1 MLVELEAPFAP
12 RPVNVSLM
20 SQPPFWAKNV
30 LETMPNL
37 NSANLTNAADPWVF
51 PEPQDPK
58 VSPEMMVFLDHKAF
72 LDQMESR
79 DNKDPKVPVDTKDH
93 KERLDPKVTQE
104 SKVFL
109 VPKDPLVLKD
119 PEDVKVHKVTLDLLD
134 QPVLEALPA
143 KMEEEDPS
151 VPVVPM
157 DKMESLEKKVP
168 LAPWDHKA
176 FKEFPENLDP
186 VVFPD
191 LKVDLVLVANLPFL
205 SLCLQK
211 KWLNWLNLK
220 MAHLMPEK

>member
-1 MLVELEAPFAP
+1 MQDELEAPFAP

-37 NSANLTNAADPWVF
+37 NFANLTNAVDPWVF

-58 VSPEMMVFLDHKAF
+58 VSPEMMVFPDLKAS
-72 LDQMESR
+72 LDQMENP
-79 DNKDPKVPVDTKDH
+79 DNKDPKVPVDTKDP
-93 KERLDPKVTQE
+93 KERLDPKVTQV
-104 SKVFL
+104 SKVFP

-143 KMEEEDPS
+143 RMEEEDPS

-168 LAPWDHKA
+168 QAPWDHKVS
-176 FKEFPENLDP
+176 KEFPENLDL

-191 LKVDLVLVANLPFL
+191 LKVDPVLVANLPFL

-211 KWLNWLNLK
+211 KWLNWLILK